1 MTLIVEK
8 IARAMAILGGLVL
21 TTLIILSSL
30 SILGRGLNTLGH
42 SEWLN
47 NVAERIATSL
57 ISTGVGPIAG
67 DFELVEAGV
76 AFVVFAFLPI
86 CQLYGAHAKVE
97 IFTSKLPQK
106 LQDVLRTFWET
117 LFAVV
122 MVVVCW
128 RLLDGTLNKLS
139 YGETTF
145 ILQFPIWWAYAT
157 SFVAALI
164 AAFVAVYCAGAR
176 CVEMLTGHNLL
187 LRAQGVSE

>member
-8 IARAMAILGGLVL
+8 IARAMAIVGGLVL

-42 SEWLN
+42 SAWLS
-47 NVAERIATSL
+47 NVSESIATSL
-57 ISTGVGPIAG
+57 VSTGVGPIAG

-86 CQLYGAHAKVE
+86 CQLYGAHAKVD

-106 LQDVLRTFWET
+106 LQDFLRTFWET
-117 LFAVV
+117 LLAVV
-122 MVVVCW
+122 MVVICW
-128 RLLDGTLNKLS
+128 RLFEGTLNKLS